1 MFHIPI
7 LHLSFRH
14 RIHNLEDHH
23 QLALIENLVLIPD
36 GHPLGII
43 LIRLSGSEFWL
54 ENLWFP
60 NTFVYSGPPPFK
72 DSPLSTNINE
82 SATGDDDKQLFL
94 DILLLAN
101 RSRSGRNVA
110 GEVSGR
116 METDLSADLT
126 VVPKTAATGKAING
140 DQQQQMKMDI
150 FDSTKKSGRLF
161 WSYNDILLL

>member
-1 MFHIPI
+1 
-7 LHLSFRH
+7 
-14 RIHNLEDHH
+14 
-23 QLALIENLVLIPD
+23 
-36 GHPLGII
+36 
-43 LIRLSGSEFWL
+43 
-54 ENLWFP
+54 
-60 NTFVYSGPPPFK
+60 
-72 DSPLSTNINE
+72 LSTNINE

-150 FDSTKKSGRLF
+150 FDSTKKSGRF
-161 WSYNDILLL
+161 F